1 VTGGGIVCAASTIM
15 NRMYHSGVVD
25 RITMLHAPL
34 TDELAPL
41 AYTVMTSSVANQRGV
56 VSDSMDLGRLH
67 ALVLDCMGLQ
77 YSL

>member
-15 NRMYHSGVVD
+15 NRMYYSGVVD

-41 AYTVMTSSVANQRGV
+41 TDELAPLAYTVMTSSVAN
-56 VSDSMDLGRLH
+56 
-67 ALVLDCMGLQ
+67 
-77 YSL
+77 